1 MWKLVI
7 PALAVAL
14 TGCGGGGGGGANN
27 GMPVTS
33 ILVTA
38 GSISIPS
45 AFVPSLAAG
54 KFDNTGDQYVL
65 VSGWL
70 VDSSPTPTVKIYR
83 LSGTGPRPQ
92 WATGTITDA
101 TADVLGSEFGWSV
114 NYPQIADFNRDGI
127 DDIFFPGF
135 TDGAN
140 LLQNNPSVVFLS
152 RAGQSHQ
159 RVDLT
164 GLTWNHGTT
173 VLDANQ
179 DGWPDVLNSN
189 GEMWIN
195 NQAGGFTYRP
205 KDTYRTIKHPLAGA
219 GVCAGDL
226 DGSGATQVVLTDQ
239 TGLQASQLIYKLNAN
254 MEPIYQGALPVP
266 HFDKNNTD
274 AAMNRSHDVSCQIVD
289 VNGDGRKDVVVVSY
303 LFDNTVTRAIGAQ
316 SMVQIYYNLGGYVFS
331 DATDISMSGYN
342 QGALASYTPKIMD
355 FNGDGHPDIWLM
367 NTNRTESGNQVWLN
381 DGTGKFKQS
390 RREYFNDL
398 VLQHSKLNGVN
409 SNTSGIMMPINVN
422 DKWNFIIA
430 TSSDVLDLRVG
441 GKVYVAYARTQ
452 WSF

>member
-14 TGCGGGGGGGANN
+14 TGCGGGAGGGANN
-27 GMPVTS
+27 DTPATS
-33 ILVTA
+33 ILVAA
-38 GSISIPS
+38 GTISTS
-45 AFVPSLAAG
+45 SSFVPSLTAG
-54 KFDNTGDQYVL
+54 NFDNTGDSYVI

-70 VDSSPTPTVKIYR
+70 ANSSPASTVKIYR

-92 WATGTITDA
+92 WGTGTITDA
-101 TADVLGSEFGWSV
+101 TADVLGSEFAWSV
-114 NYPQIADFNRDGI
+114 NYPQVADFNRDGI

-135 TDGAN
+135 TDGPN
-140 LLQNNPSVVFLS
+140 LSQNNASVVFLS

-159 RVDLT
+159 RVDLD

-179 DGWPDVLNSN
+179 DGWLDVINSN

-195 NQAGGFTYRP
+195 TKVGGFTYRA
-205 KDTYRTIKHPLAGA
+205 KDTNLTINYPFAGA

-226 DGSGATQVVLTDQ
+226 DGSGATQVILTDQ
-239 TGLQASQLIYKLNAN
+239 VGFHASQLIYKLNAR

-274 AAMNRSHDVSCQIVD
+274 AAVNRSHDVSCQIVD
-289 VNGDGRKDVVVVSY
+289 VNGDGRQDVVVISY
-303 LFDNTVTRAIGAQ
+303 LSDNTITRAIGVQ

-342 QGALASYTPKIMD
+342 QGSLASYTPKIMD

-390 RREYFNDL
+390 RKQDFNTL
-398 VLQHSKLNGVN
+398 TSQHAVLNSVE
-409 SNTSGIMMPINVN
+409 SNTSGIMLPVKIN

-430 TSSDVLDLRVG
+430 TVSDI
-441 GKVYVAYARTQ
+441 KHMVYVAYARTQ

>member
-14 TGCGGGGGGGANN
+14 TGCGGGGGGGSSAGDSTGSANN
-27 GMPVTS
+27 NIPVAS

-38 GSISIPS
+38 GTISTPS
-45 AFVPSLAAG
+45 VFVPSLAAG
-54 KFDNTGDQYVL
+54 NFDNTGNQYVM

-70 VDSSPTPTVKIYR
+70 ANSSPTATVKIYR
-83 LSGTGPRPQ
+83 LSS
-92 WATGTITDA
+92 TGTATDA
-101 TADVLGSEFGWSV
+101 TADVLGSEFAWSV
-114 NYPQIADFNRDGI
+114 NYPQIADFNRDGV

-135 TDGAN
+135 TDGPN
-140 LLQNNPSVVFLS
+140 LSQTNASVVFMS
-152 RAGQSHQ
+152 RLGQSHQ
-159 RVDLT
+159 RVDLV

-195 NQAGGFTYRP
+195 NQAGGFTYRA
-205 KDTYRTIKHPLAGA
+205 KDTFLTINYPLAGA

-226 DGSGATQVVLTDQ
+226 DGSGAPQVVLTDQ
-239 TGLQASQLIYKLNAN
+239 TGLQASQLIYKLNAS
-254 MEPIYQGALPVP
+254 MEPIYQGSLPVP
-266 HFDKNNTD
+266 YFDKNNTNS
-274 AAMNRSHDVSCQIVD
+274 MVNRSHDVSCQIVD
-289 VNGDGRKDVVVVSY
+289 VNGDERKDVVVVSY
-303 LFDNTVTRAIGAQ
+303 LHDNTVTRVIGAQ

-342 QGALASYTPKIMD
+342 QGAVASYTPKIMD
-355 FNGDGHPDIWLM
+355 FNGDGHADIWLM
-367 NTNRTESGNQVWLN
+367 NTNRAESGNQVWLN

-390 RREYFNDL
+390 RKQDFN
-398 VLQHSKLNGVN
+398 VLTSQHATQN
-409 SNTSGIMMPINVN
+409 SVESDTSGIMLPVKIN

-430 TSSDVLDLRVG
+430 TVSDIKRT
-441 GKVYVAYARTQ
+441 VYVAYARTQ
-452 WSF
+452 WSFQ

>member
-14 TGCGGGGGGGANN
+14 TGCGGGGGGSANN
-27 GMPVTS
+27 GMPATS
-33 ILVTA
+33 ILVAA
-38 GSISIPS
+38 GTISTPS

-54 KFDNTGDQYVL
+54 KFDSTGDQYVV

-70 VDSSPTPTVKIYR
+70 ANSSPASTVKIYR

-92 WATGTITDA
+92 WGTGTITDA
-101 TADVLGSEFGWSV
+101 TADVLGSEFAWSV
-114 NYPQIADFNRDGI
+114 NYPQVADFNRDGI

-135 TDGAN
+135 TDGPN
-140 LLQNNPSVVFLS
+140 LSQNNASVVFLS
-152 RAGQSHQ
+152 KAGQSHK
-159 RVDLT
+159 RVDLA

-179 DGWPDVLNSN
+179 DGWLDVINSN

-195 NQAGGFTYRP
+195 TQADGFTYRA
-205 KDTYRTIKHPLAGA
+205 KDTFRTIKHPLAGA

-266 HFDKNNTD
+266 YFDKNNTN
-274 AAMNRSHDVSCQIVD
+274 ATVNRSHDVSCQIVD
-289 VNGDGRKDVVVVSY
+289 VNGDGRQDVVVISY
-303 LFDNTVTRAIGAQ
+303 LHDNTVTRTIGAQ

-331 DATDISMSGYN
+331 DATDVSMSGYN
-342 QGALASYTPKIMD
+342 QGALASYTPKVVD
-355 FNGDGHPDIWLM
+355 FNGDGYPDIWLM
-367 NTNRTESGNQVWLN
+367 NTNRAESGNQVWLN

-390 RREYFNDL
+390 RKQDFNTL
-398 VLQHSKLNGVN
+398 TSQHAVLN
-409 SNTSGIMMPINVN
+409 SVESDTSGIMLPVQIN

-430 TSSDVLDLRVG
+430 TVSDI
-441 GKVYVAYARTQ
+441 KHTVYVAYARTQ
-452 WSF
+452 WSFQ

>member
-14 TGCGGGGGGGANN
+14 TGCGGGGGGGGGANN
-27 GMPVTS
+27 DTPAVS

-38 GSISIPS
+38 GTISTPS

-54 KFDNTGDQYVL
+54 NFDNTGSQYVMI
-65 VSGWL
+65 SGWL
-70 VDSSPTPTVKIYR
+70 ANSSPTATVKIYR
-83 LSGTGPRPQ
+83 LSS
-92 WATGTITDA
+92 TGTATDA
-101 TADVLGSEFGWSV
+101 TADVLGSEFAWSV
-114 NYPQIADFNRDGI
+114 NYPQIADFNRDGV

-140 LLQNNPSVVFLS
+140 LLQNNPSVVFMS
-152 RAGQSHQ
+152 RPGQSHQ
-159 RVDLT
+159 RVDLA

-195 NQAGGFTYRP
+195 NQVGGFTYRP
-205 KDTYRTIKHPLAGA
+205 KDTYLTIKHPLAGA

-226 DGSGATQVVLTDQ
+226 DGSGATQLVLTDQ
-239 TGLQASQLIYKLNAN
+239 TGLHASQLIYKLNAN

-274 AAMNRSHDVSCQIVD
+274 TTKNRSHDVSCQIVD
-289 VNGDGRKDVVVVSY
+289 VNGDGRRDVVVISY
-303 LFDNTVTRAIGAQ
+303 LNDNTVTRAIGAQ
-316 SMVQIYYNLGGYVFS
+316 SMVQIYYNLSDYVFS
-331 DATDISMSGYN
+331 DATDISMTGYN
-342 QGALASYTPKIMD
+342 QGAVASYTPKVVD
-355 FNGDGHPDIWLM
+355 FNGDGHADIWLM
-367 NTNRTESGNQVWLN
+367 NTNRAESGNQVWLN

-390 RREYFNDL
+390 RKQDFNIL
-398 VLQHSKLNGVN
+398 TSQHATLNSVE
-409 SNTSGIMMPINVN
+409 SDTSGIMLPVKINN
-422 DKWNFIIA
+422 KWNFIIA
-430 TSSDVLDLRVG
+430 TVSDI
-441 GKVYVAYARTQ
+441 KHTVYVAYARTQ
-452 WSF
+452 WSFQ

>member
-14 TGCGGGGGGGANN
+14 TGCGGGGGGSANN
-27 GMPVTS
+27 GMPATS
-33 ILVTA
+33 ILVAADT
-38 GSISIPS
+38 ISTPS

-54 KFDNTGDQYVL
+54 NFDSTGDQYVV

-70 VDSSPTPTVKIYR
+70 ANSSPASTVKIYR

-92 WATGTITDA
+92 WGTGTITDA
-101 TADVLGSEFGWSV
+101 TADVLGSEFAWSV
-114 NYPQIADFNRDGI
+114 NYPQVADFNRDGI

-135 TDGAN
+135 TDGPN
-140 LLQNNPSVVFLS
+140 LSQNNASVVFLS
-152 RAGQSHQ
+152 KAGQSHK
-159 RVDLT
+159 RVDLA

-179 DGWPDVLNSN
+179 DGWLDVINSN

-195 NQAGGFTYRP
+195 TQADGFTYRA
-205 KDTYRTIKHPLAGA
+205 KDTFRTIKHPLAGA

-266 HFDKNNTD
+266 YFDKNNTN
-274 AAMNRSHDVSCQIVD
+274 ATVNRSHDVSCQIVD
-289 VNGDGRKDVVVVSY
+289 VNGDGRQDVVVISY
-303 LFDNTVTRAIGAQ
+303 LHDNTVTRTIGAQ
-316 SMVQIYYNLGGYVFS
+316 SMVQIYYNQGGYVFS
-331 DATDISMSGYN
+331 DATDVSMLGYN
-342 QGALASYTPKIMD
+342 QGAVASYTPKVVD
-355 FNGDGHPDIWLM
+355 FNGDGHADIWLM
-367 NTNRTESGNQVWLN
+367 NTNRAESGNQVWLN

-390 RREYFNDL
+390 RKQDFNTL
-398 VLQHSKLNGVN
+398 ASQHCVLN
-409 SNTSGIMMPINVN
+409 SVESDTSGIMLPVKIN

-430 TSSDVLDLRVG
+430 TVSDI
-441 GKVYVAYARTQ
+441 KQTVYVAYARTQ
-452 WSF
+452 WSFQ

>member
-14 TGCGGGGGGGANN
+14 TGCGGGGSGGANN
-27 GMPVTS
+27 NTPAIS

-38 GSISIPS
+38 GAISTPS
-45 AFVPSLAAG
+45 VFVPSLAAG
-54 KFDNTGDQYVL
+54 NFDSTGDQYVV

-70 VDSSPTPTVKIYR
+70 ANSSPASTVKIYR

-92 WATGTITDA
+92 WGTGTITDA
-101 TADVLGSEFGWSV
+101 TADVLGSEFAWSV
-114 NYPQIADFNRDGI
+114 NYPQVADFNRDGI

-135 TDGAN
+135 TDGPN
-140 LLQNNPSVVFLS
+140 LSQNNASVVFLS
-152 RAGQSHQ
+152 RAGQSHK
-159 RVDLT
+159 RVDLA

-179 DGWPDVLNSN
+179 DGWIDVINSN

-195 NQAGGFTYRP
+195 TQADGFIYRA
-205 KDTYRTIKHPLAGA
+205 KDTFRTIKHPLAGA

-266 HFDKNNTD
+266 YFDKNNTD
-274 AAMNRSHDVSCQIVD
+274 ATVNRSHDVSCQIVD
-289 VNGDGRKDVVVVSY
+289 VNGDGRQDVVVISY
-303 LFDNTVTRAIGAQ
+303 LHDNTVTRTIGAQ

-331 DATDISMSGYN
+331 DATDVSMSGYN
-342 QGALASYTPKIMD
+342 QGALASYTPKVVD
-355 FNGDGHPDIWLM
+355 FNGDGYPDIWLM
-367 NTNRTESGNQVWLN
+367 NTNRAESGNQVWLN

-390 RREYFNDL
+390 RKQDFNTL
-398 VLQHSKLNGVN
+398 TSQHAVLN
-409 SNTSGIMMPINVN
+409 SVESDTSGIMLPVQIN

-430 TSSDVLDLRVG
+430 TVSDI
-441 GKVYVAYARTQ
+441 KQTVYVAYARTQ
-452 WSF
+452 WSFQ

>member
-14 TGCGGGGGGGANN
+14 TGCGGGGGGSANN
-27 GMPVTS
+27 GMPATS
-33 ILVTA
+33 ILVAA
-38 GSISIPS
+38 GTISTPS

-54 KFDNTGDQYVL
+54 NFDSTGDQYVV

-70 VDSSPTPTVKIYR
+70 ANSSPASTVKIYR

-92 WATGTITDA
+92 WGTGTITDA
-101 TADVLGSEFGWSV
+101 TADVLGSEFAWSV
-114 NYPQIADFNRDGI
+114 NYPQVADFNRDGI

-135 TDGAN
+135 TDGPN
-140 LLQNNPSVVFLS
+140 LSQNNASVIFLS
-152 RAGQSHQ
+152 KAGQSHK
-159 RVDLT
+159 RVDLA

-179 DGWPDVLNSN
+179 DGWLDVINSN

-195 NQAGGFTYRP
+195 TQADGFTYRA
-205 KDTYRTIKHPLAGA
+205 KDTFRTIKHPLAGA

-266 HFDKNNTD
+266 YFDKNNTN
-274 AAMNRSHDVSCQIVD
+274 ATVNRSHDVSCQIVD
-289 VNGDGRKDVVVVSY
+289 VNGDGRQDVVVISY
-303 LFDNTVTRAIGAQ
+303 LHDNTVTRTIGAQ

-331 DATDISMSGYN
+331 DATDVSMSGYN
-342 QGALASYTPKIMD
+342 QGALASYTPKVVD
-355 FNGDGHPDIWLM
+355 FNGDGHADIWLM
-367 NTNRTESGNQVWLN
+367 NTNRAESGNQVWLN

-390 RREYFNDL
+390 RKQDFNTL
-398 VLQHSKLNGVN
+398 TSQHAVLN
-409 SNTSGIMMPINVN
+409 SVESDTSGIMLPVQINN
-422 DKWNFIIA
+422 KWNFIIA
-430 TSSDVLDLRVG
+430 TVSDI
-441 GKVYVAYARTQ
+441 KQTVYVAYARTQ
-452 WSF
+452 WSFQ

>member
-14 TGCGGGGGGGANN
+14 TGCGGGGSGGANN
-27 GMPVTS
+27 NTPAIS

-38 GSISIPS
+38 GAISTPS
-45 AFVPSLAAG
+45 VFVPSLAAG
-54 KFDNTGDQYVL
+54 NFDSTGDQYVV

-70 VDSSPTPTVKIYR
+70 ANSSPASTVKIYR

-92 WATGTITDA
+92 WGTGTITDA
-101 TADVLGSEFGWSV
+101 TADVLGSEFAWSV
-114 NYPQIADFNRDGI
+114 NYPQVADFNRDGI

-135 TDGAN
+135 TDGPN
-140 LLQNNPSVVFLS
+140 LSQNNASVVFLS
-152 RAGQSHQ
+152 RAGQSHK
-159 RVDLT
+159 RVDLA

-179 DGWPDVLNSN
+179 DGWVDVINSN

-195 NQAGGFTYRP
+195 TQADGFIYRA
-205 KDTYRTIKHPLAGA
+205 KDTFRTIKHPLAGA

-239 TGLQASQLIYKLNAN
+239 TGLQSSQLIYKLNAN

-266 HFDKNNTD
+266 YFDKNNTD
-274 AAMNRSHDVSCQIVD
+274 ATVNRSHDVSCQIVD
-289 VNGDGRKDVVVVSY
+289 VNGDGRQDVVVISY
-303 LFDNTVTRAIGAQ
+303 LHDNTVTRTIGAQ

-331 DATDISMSGYN
+331 DATDVSMSGYN
-342 QGALASYTPKIMD
+342 QGALASYTPKVVD
-355 FNGDGHPDIWLM
+355 FNGDGYPDIWLM
-367 NTNRTESGNQVWLN
+367 NTNRAESGNQVWLN

-390 RREYFNDL
+390 RKQDFNTL
-398 VLQHSKLNGVN
+398 TSQHAVLN
-409 SNTSGIMMPINVN
+409 SVESDTSGIMLPVQIN

-430 TSSDVLDLRVG
+430 TVSDI
-441 GKVYVAYARTQ
+441 KQTVYVAYARTQ
-452 WSF
+452 WSFQ

>member
-14 TGCGGGGGGGANN
+14 TGCGGGGGSGVNN
-27 GMPVTS
+27 DTPAVS

-38 GSISIPS
+38 GTISTPS

-54 KFDNTGDQYVL
+54 NFDNTGSQYVMI
-65 VSGWL
+65 SGWL
-70 VDSSPTPTVKIYR
+70 ANSSPTATVKIYR
-83 LSGTGPRPQ
+83 LSS
-92 WATGTITDA
+92 TGTATDA
-101 TADVLGSEFGWSV
+101 TADVLGSEFAWSV
-114 NYPQIADFNRDGI
+114 NYPQIADFNRDGV

-140 LLQNNPSVVFLS
+140 LLQNNPSVVFMS
-152 RAGQSHQ
+152 RPGQSHQ
-159 RVDLT
+159 RVDLA

-195 NQAGGFTYRP
+195 NQVGGFTYRP
-205 KDTYRTIKHPLAGA
+205 KDTYLTIKHPLAGA

-226 DGSGATQVVLTDQ
+226 DGSGATQLVLTDQ
-239 TGLQASQLIYKLNAN
+239 TGLHASQLIYKLNAN

-274 AAMNRSHDVSCQIVD
+274 TTKNRSHDVSCQIVD
-289 VNGDGRKDVVVVSY
+289 VNGDGRRDVVVISY
-303 LFDNTVTRAIGAQ
+303 LNDNTVTRAIGAQ
-316 SMVQIYYNLGGYVFS
+316 SMVQIYYNLGDYVFS
-331 DATDISMSGYN
+331 DATDISMTGYN
-342 QGALASYTPKIMD
+342 QGAVASYTPKVVD
-355 FNGDGHPDIWLM
+355 FNGDGHADIWLM
-367 NTNRTESGNQVWLN
+367 NTNRAESGNQVWLN

-390 RREYFNDL
+390 RKQDFNIL
-398 VLQHSKLNGVN
+398 TSQHATLNSVE
-409 SNTSGIMMPINVN
+409 SDTSGIMLPVKINN
-422 DKWNFIIA
+422 KWNFIIA
-430 TSSDVLDLRVG
+430 TVSDI
-441 GKVYVAYARTQ
+441 KHTVYVAYARTQ
-452 WSF
+452 WSFQ

>member
-14 TGCGGGGGGGANN
+14 TGCGGGGSGGANN
-27 GMPVTS
+27 NTPAIS

-38 GSISIPS
+38 GAISTPS
-45 AFVPSLAAG
+45 VFVPSLAAG
-54 KFDNTGDQYVL
+54 NFDSTGDQYVV

-70 VDSSPTPTVKIYR
+70 ANSSPASTVKIYR

-92 WATGTITDA
+92 WGTGTITDA
-101 TADVLGSEFGWSV
+101 TADVLGSEFAWSV
-114 NYPQIADFNRDGI
+114 NYPQVADFNRDGI

-135 TDGAN
+135 TDGPN
-140 LLQNNPSVVFLS
+140 LSQNNASVVFLS
-152 RAGQSHQ
+152 RAGQSHK
-159 RVDLT
+159 RVDLA

-179 DGWPDVLNSN
+179 DGWVDVINSN

-195 NQAGGFTYRP
+195 TQADGFIYRA
-205 KDTYRTIKHPLAGA
+205 KDTFRTIKHPLAGA

-266 HFDKNNTD
+266 YFDKNNTD
-274 AAMNRSHDVSCQIVD
+274 ATVNRSHDVSCQIVD
-289 VNGDGRKDVVVVSY
+289 VNGDGRQDVVVISY
-303 LFDNTVTRAIGAQ
+303 LHDNTVTRTIGAQ

-331 DATDISMSGYN
+331 DATDVSMSGYN
-342 QGALASYTPKIMD
+342 QGALASYTPKVVD
-355 FNGDGHPDIWLM
+355 FNGDGYPDIWLM
-367 NTNRTESGNQVWLN
+367 NTNRAESGNQVWLN

-390 RREYFNDL
+390 RKQDFNTL
-398 VLQHSKLNGVN
+398 TSQHAVLN
-409 SNTSGIMMPINVN
+409 SVESDTSGIMLPVQIN

-430 TSSDVLDLRVG
+430 TVSDI
-441 GKVYVAYARTQ
+441 KQTVYVAYARTQ
-452 WSF
+452 WSFQ

>member
-14 TGCGGGGGGGANN
+14 TGCGGGGGGGSSTGDSTGSANN
-27 GMPVTS
+27 NIPVAS

-38 GSISIPS
+38 GTISTPS
-45 AFVPSLAAG
+45 VFVPSLAAG
-54 KFDNTGDQYVL
+54 NFDNTGNQYVM

-70 VDSSPTPTVKIYR
+70 ANSSPTATVKIYR
-83 LSGTGPRPQ
+83 LSS
-92 WATGTITDA
+92 TGTATDA
-101 TADVLGSEFGWSV
+101 TADVLGSEFAWSV
-114 NYPQIADFNRDGI
+114 NYPQIADFNRDGV

-135 TDGAN
+135 TDGPN
-140 LLQNNPSVVFLS
+140 LSQTNASVVFMS
-152 RAGQSHQ
+152 RPGQSHQ
-159 RVDLT
+159 RVDLA

-195 NQAGGFTYRP
+195 NQVGGFTYRA
-205 KDTYRTIKHPLAGA
+205 KDTFLTINYPLAGA

-226 DGSGATQVVLTDQ
+226 DGSGATQVVLTDYV
-239 TGLQASQLIYKLNAN
+239 GLHASQLIYKLNAN

-266 HFDKNNTD
+266 YFDKNNTD
-274 AAMNRSHDVSCQIVD
+274 ATKNRSHDVSCQIVD
-289 VNGDGRKDVVVVSY
+289 VNGDGRRDVVVVSY
-303 LFDNTVTRAIGAQ
+303 LNDNTVTQANGAQ

-331 DATDISMSGYN
+331 DATDISMTGYN
-342 QGALASYTPKIMD
+342 QGAVASYTPKVVD
-355 FNGDGHPDIWLM
+355 FNGDGHADIWLM
-367 NTNRTESGNQVWLN
+367 NTNRAESGNQVWLN

-390 RREYFNDL
+390 RKQDFNTL
-398 VLQHSKLNGVN
+398 TSQHATLNSVE
-409 SNTSGIMMPINVN
+409 SDTSGIMLPVKIN

-430 TSSDVLDLRVG
+430 TVSDI
-441 GKVYVAYARTQ
+441 KHTVYVAYARTQ
-452 WSF
+452 WSFQ

>member
-14 TGCGGGGGGGANN
+14 TGCGGGGGGGGTANDT
-27 GMPVTS
+27 PATS

-38 GSISIPS
+38 GTIPTPS
-45 AFVPSLAAG
+45 VFVPSLTAG
-54 KFDNTGDQYVL
+54 NFDSNGNQYVI

-70 VDSSPTPTVKIYR
+70 ADSSPTPTVKIYR
-83 LSGTGPRPQ
+83 LSGTGQRPQ
-92 WATGTITDA
+92 WGTGTITDA
-101 TADVLGSEFGWSV
+101 TAEVLGSEFAWSV
-114 NYPQIADFNRDGI
+114 NYPQIADFNRDGV

-135 TDGAN
+135 TDGPN
-140 LLQNNPSVVFLS
+140 LSQTNASVVFMS
-152 RAGQSHQ
+152 RPGQSHQ
-159 RVDLT
+159 RVDLA

-239 TGLQASQLIYKLNAN
+239 TGLQASQLIYKLNAS
-254 MEPIYQGALPVP
+254 MEPIYQGSLPVP
-266 HFDKNNTD
+266 YFDKNNTD
-274 AAMNRSHDVSCQIVD
+274 ATKNRSHDVSCQIVD
-289 VNGDGRKDVVVVSY
+289 VNGDGRQDVVVISY
-303 LFDNTVTRAIGAQ
+303 LFDNTVTRALGAQ

-331 DATDISMSGYN
+331 DATDVGMTGYN
-342 QGALASYTPKIMD
+342 QGALASYTPKVLD
-355 FNGDGHPDIWLM
+355 FNGDGHIDIWLM
-367 NTNRTESGNQVWLN
+367 NTNGTESGNQVWLN

-390 RREYFNDL
+390 RKQDFNTL
-398 VLQHSKLNGVN
+398 VSQHALLNSVESGI
-409 SNTSGIMMPINVN
+409 SGIMLPVKINN
-422 DKWNFIIA
+422 KWNFVIA
-430 TSSDVLDLRVG
+430 TVSWI
-441 GKVYVAYARTQ
+441 KKTVYVGYARTQ

>member
-14 TGCGGGGGGGANN
+14 TGCGGGGGGSANN
-27 GMPVTS
+27 DTPAVS
-33 ILVTA
+33 VLVTA
-38 GSISIPS
+38 GTIVTPS

-54 KFDNTGDQYVL
+54 NFDNTGNRYVI

-70 VDSSPTPTVKIYR
+70 TNSSPTATVKIYR
-83 LSGTGPRPQ
+83 LS
-92 WATGTITDA
+92 ATGTTDA
-101 TADVLGSEFGWSV
+101 TADVLGSEFAWSV
-114 NYPQIADFNRDGI
+114 NYPQVADFNRDGI

-140 LLQNNPSVVFLS
+140 LLQNNPSVAFLS

-159 RVDLT
+159 RVDLD

-179 DGWPDVLNSN
+179 DGWLDVINSN

-195 NQAGGFTYRP
+195 TQAGGFTYRA
-205 KDTYRTIKHPLAGA
+205 KDTFLTIVHPLAGA

-239 TGLQASQLIYKLNAN
+239 TGLHASQLIYKLNSR

-266 HFDKNNTD
+266 YFDKNNTD
-274 AAMNRSHDVSCQIVD
+274 ATVNRSHDVSCQIVD
-289 VNGDGRKDVVVVSY
+289 VNGDGRRDVVVISY
-303 LFDNTVTRAIGAQ
+303 LHDNTVTRTIGAQ
-316 SMVQIYYNLGGYVFS
+316 SMVQIYYNQGGYVFS
-331 DATDISMSGYN
+331 DATDVSMLGYN
-342 QGALASYTPKIMD
+342 QGAVASYTPKIVD
-355 FNGDGHPDIWLM
+355 FNGDGHADIWLM
-367 NTNRTESGNQVWLN
+367 NTNRAESGNQVWLN

-390 RREYFNDL
+390 RKQDFNTL
-398 VLQHSKLNGVN
+398 TGQHATLNSVE
-409 SNTSGIMMPINVN
+409 SDTSGIMLPVKIN
-422 DKWNFIIA
+422 DKWNFVIA
-430 TSSDVLDLRVG
+430 TVSG
-441 GKVYVAYARTQ
+441 IKNTVYVAYARTQ
-452 WSF
+452 WSFQ

>member
-14 TGCGGGGGGGANN
+14 TGCGGGGGGGGGANN
-27 GMPVTS
+27 DTPAVS

-38 GSISIPS
+38 GTISTPS

-54 KFDNTGDQYVL
+54 NFDNTGSQYVMI
-65 VSGWL
+65 SGWL
-70 VDSSPTPTVKIYR
+70 ANSSPTATVKIYR
-83 LSGTGPRPQ
+83 LSS
-92 WATGTITDA
+92 TGTATDA
-101 TADVLGSEFGWSV
+101 TADVLGSEFAWSV
-114 NYPQIADFNRDGI
+114 NYPQIADFNRDGV

-140 LLQNNPSVVFLS
+140 LLQNNPSVVFMS
-152 RAGQSHQ
+152 RPGQSHQ
-159 RVDLT
+159 RVDLA

-195 NQAGGFTYRP
+195 NQVGGFTYRP
-205 KDTYRTIKHPLAGA
+205 KDTYLTIKHPLAGA

-226 DGSGATQVVLTDQ
+226 DGSGATQLVLTDQ
-239 TGLQASQLIYKLNAN
+239 TGLHASQLIYKLNAN

-274 AAMNRSHDVSCQIVD
+274 TTKNRSHDVSCQIVD
-289 VNGDGRKDVVVVSY
+289 VNGDGRRDVVVISY
-303 LFDNTVTRAIGAQ
+303 LNDNTVTRAIGAQ
-316 SMVQIYYNLGGYVFS
+316 SMVQIYYNLSDYVFS
-331 DATDISMSGYN
+331 DATDISMTGYN
-342 QGALASYTPKIMD
+342 QGAVASYTPKVVD
-355 FNGDGHPDIWLM
+355 FNGDGHADIWLM
-367 NTNRTESGNQVWLN
+367 NTNRAESGNQVWLN

-390 RREYFNDL
+390 RKQDFNIL
-398 VLQHSKLNGVN
+398 TSQHATLNSVE
-409 SNTSGIMMPINVN
+409 SDTSGIMLPVKIN
-422 DKWNFIIA
+422 DKWNFIRA
-430 TSSDVLDLRVG
+430 TVSDL
-441 GKVYVAYARTQ
+441 KHTVYVAYARTQ

>member
-14 TGCGGGGGGGANN
+14 TGCGGGGSGGANN
-27 GMPVTS
+27 NTPAIS

-38 GSISIPS
+38 GAISTPS

-54 KFDNTGDQYVL
+54 NFDSTGDQYVV

-70 VDSSPTPTVKIYR
+70 ANSSPASTVKIYR

-92 WATGTITDA
+92 WGTGTITDA
-101 TADVLGSEFGWSV
+101 TADVLGSEFAWSV
-114 NYPQIADFNRDGI
+114 NYPQVADFNRDGI

-135 TDGAN
+135 TDGPN
-140 LLQNNPSVVFLS
+140 LSQNNASVVFLS
-152 RAGQSHQ
+152 RAGQSHK
-159 RVDLT
+159 RVDLA

-179 DGWPDVLNSN
+179 DGWVDVINSN

-195 NQAGGFTYRP
+195 TQADGFIYRA
-205 KDTYRTIKHPLAGA
+205 KDTFRTIKHPLAGA

-266 HFDKNNTD
+266 YFDKNNTD
-274 AAMNRSHDVSCQIVD
+274 ATVNRSHDVSCQIVD
-289 VNGDGRKDVVVVSY
+289 VNGDGRQDVVVISY
-303 LFDNTVTRAIGAQ
+303 LHDNTVTRTIGAQ

-331 DATDISMSGYN
+331 DATDVSMSGYN
-342 QGALASYTPKIMD
+342 QGALASYTPKVVD

-367 NTNRTESGNQVWLN
+367 NTNRAESGNQVWLN

-390 RREYFNDL
+390 RKQDFNTL
-398 VLQHSKLNGVN
+398 TSQHAVLN
-409 SNTSGIMMPINVN
+409 SVESDTSGIMLPVQIN

-430 TSSDVLDLRVG
+430 TVSDI
-441 GKVYVAYARTQ
+441 KQTVYVAYARTQ
-452 WSF
+452 WSFQ

>member
-14 TGCGGGGGGGANN
+14 TGCGGGGGGSANN
-27 GMPVTS
+27 GMPATS
-33 ILVTA
+33 ILVAADT
-38 GSISIPS
+38 ISTPS

-54 KFDNTGDQYVL
+54 NFDSTGDQYVV

-70 VDSSPTPTVKIYR
+70 ANSSPASTVKIFR

-92 WATGTITDA
+92 WGTGTITDA
-101 TADVLGSEFGWSV
+101 TADVLGSEFAWSV
-114 NYPQIADFNRDGI
+114 NYPQVADFNRDGI

-135 TDGAN
+135 TDGPN
-140 LLQNNPSVVFLS
+140 LSQNNASVVFLS
-152 RAGQSHQ
+152 KAGQSHK
-159 RVDLT
+159 RVDLA

-179 DGWPDVLNSN
+179 DGWLDVINSN

-195 NQAGGFTYRP
+195 TQADGFTYRA
-205 KDTYRTIKHPLAGA
+205 KDTFRTIKHPLAGA

-266 HFDKNNTD
+266 YFDKNNTN
-274 AAMNRSHDVSCQIVD
+274 ATVNRSHDVSCQIVD
-289 VNGDGRKDVVVVSY
+289 VNGDGRQDVVVISY
-303 LFDNTVTRAIGAQ
+303 LHDNTVTRAIGAQ

-331 DATDISMSGYN
+331 DATDVSMSGYN
-342 QGALASYTPKIMD
+342 QGALASYTPKVVD
-355 FNGDGHPDIWLM
+355 FNGDGYPDIWLM
-367 NTNRTESGNQVWLN
+367 NTNRAESGNQVWLN

-390 RREYFNDL
+390 RKQDFNTL
-398 VLQHSKLNGVN
+398 TSQHAVLN
-409 SNTSGIMMPINVN
+409 SVESDTSGIMLPVQIN

-430 TSSDVLDLRVG
+430 TVSDI
-441 GKVYVAYARTQ
+441 KQTVYVAYARTQ
-452 WSF
+452 WSFQ

>member
-14 TGCGGGGGGGANN
+14 TGCGGGGGSSANN
-27 GMPVTS
+27 DTPAVS

-38 GSISIPS
+38 GTISTPS
-45 AFVPSLAAG
+45 PFVPSLAAG
-54 KFDNTGDQYVL
+54 NFDNAGNHYVI

-70 VDSSPTPTVKIYR
+70 VNSSPTATVKIYR
-83 LSGTGPRPQ
+83 LSGTST
-92 WATGTITDA
+92 ATDA
-101 TADVLGSEFGWSV
+101 TADVLGSEFAWSV
-114 NYPQIADFNRDGI
+114 NYPQIADFNRDGV

-152 RAGQSHQ
+152 RPGQSHQ
-159 RVDLT
+159 QVDLA

-195 NQAGGFTYRP
+195 NQTGGFTYRA
-205 KDTYRTIKHPLAGA
+205 KDTFLTINYPLAGS

-239 TGLQASQLIYKLNAN
+239 IGLHASQLIYKLNAN
-254 MEPIYQGALPVP
+254 MEPIYQSALPVP
-266 HFDKNNTD
+266 YFDKNNTN
-274 AAMNRSHDVSCQIVD
+274 AAVNRSHDVSCQIVD
-289 VNGDGRKDVVVVSY
+289 VNGDGRRDVVVISY

-331 DATDISMSGYN
+331 DATDISITGYN
-342 QGALASYTPKIMD
+342 QGALASYTPKVVD
-355 FNGDGHPDIWLM
+355 FNGDGHADIWLM
-367 NTNRTESGNQVWLN
+367 NTNRAESGNQVWLN

-390 RREYFNDL
+390 RKQDFNTL
-398 VLQHSKLNGVN
+398 TSQHATLNSVE
-409 SNTSGIMMPINVN
+409 SDTSGIMLPVKIN

-430 TSSDVLDLRVG
+430 TVSG
-441 GKVYVAYARTQ
+441 IKNTVYVAYARTQ
-452 WSF
+452 WSFQ

>member
-14 TGCGGGGGGGANN
+14 TGCGGGGGSSVNN
-27 GMPVTS
+27 DTPAVS

-38 GSISIPS
+38 GTISTPS

-54 KFDNTGDQYVL
+54 NFDNAGNHYVI

-70 VDSSPTPTVKIYR
+70 VNSSPTATVKIYR
-83 LSGTGPRPQ
+83 LSSHGT
-92 WATGTITDA
+92 ATDA
-101 TADVLGSEFGWSV
+101 TADVLGSEFAWSV
-114 NYPQIADFNRDGI
+114 NYPQIADFNRDGV

-195 NQAGGFTYRP
+195 NQAGGFTYRA
-205 KDTYRTIKHPLAGA
+205 KDTFLTINYPLAGS

-239 TGLQASQLIYKLNAN
+239 TGLLASQLIYKLNAN

-266 HFDKNNTD
+266 YFDKNNTN
-274 AAMNRSHDVSCQIVD
+274 ATTNRSHDVSCQIVD
-289 VNGDGRKDVVVVSY
+289 VNGDGRQDVVVVSY
-303 LFDNTVTRAIGAQ
+303 LSDTAVTRVIGAQ

-331 DATDISMSGYN
+331 DATDISMTGYN
-342 QGALASYTPKIMD
+342 QGAVASYTPKVVD
-355 FNGDGHPDIWLM
+355 FNGDGHADIWLM
-367 NTNRTESGNQVWLN
+367 NTNRAESGNQVWLN
-381 DGTGKFKQS
+381 D
-390 RREYFNDL
+390 
-398 VLQHSKLNGVN
+398 
-409 SNTSGIMMPINVN
+409 
-422 DKWNFIIA
+422 
-430 TSSDVLDLRVG
+430 
-441 GKVYVAYARTQ
+441 
-452 WSF
+452 

>member
-14 TGCGGGGGGGANN
+14 TGCGGGSGSGSSGNSTPA
-27 GMPVTS
+27 TS
-33 ILVTA
+33 ILVAA
-38 GSISIPS
+38 GTISTVSNFI
-45 AFVPSLAAG
+45 PSLAAG
-54 KFDNTGDQYVL
+54 NFDNTGDSYVI

-70 VDSSPTPTVKIYR
+70 ANSSPTSTVKIYR

-92 WATGTITDA
+92 WGTGTITDA
-101 TADVLGSEFGWSV
+101 TADVLGSEFAWSV
-114 NYPQIADFNRDGI
+114 NYPQVADFNRDGI

-135 TDGAN
+135 TDGPN
-140 LLQNNPSVVFLS
+140 LSQNNASVVFLS
-152 RAGQSHQ
+152 RAGQSHK
-159 RVDLT
+159 RVDLA

-179 DGWPDVLNSN
+179 DGWLDVINSN

-195 NQAGGFTYRP
+195 TQADGFTYRA
-205 KDTYRTIKHPLAGA
+205 KDTFRTIKHPLAGA

-226 DGSGATQVVLTDQ
+226 DGSGDTQVVLTDQ

-266 HFDKNNTD
+266 YFDKNNTD
-274 AAMNRSHDVSCQIVD
+274 ATVNRSHDVSCQIVD
-289 VNGDGRKDVVVVSY
+289 VNGDGRQDVVVISY
-303 LFDNTVTRAIGAQ
+303 LHDNTVTRTIGAQ

-331 DATDISMSGYN
+331 DATDVSMSGYN
-342 QGALASYTPKIMD
+342 QGAVASYTPKIVD
-355 FNGDGHPDIWLM
+355 FNGDGHADIWLM
-367 NTNRTESGNQVWLN
+367 NTNRAESGNQVWLN

-390 RREYFNDL
+390 RKQDFNTL
-398 VLQHSKLNGVN
+398 TSLHAVLNSVE
-409 SNTSGIMMPINVN
+409 SNTSGIMLPVQIN

-430 TSSDVLDLRVG
+430 TVSDI
-441 GKVYVAYARTQ
+441 KQTVYVAYARTQ
-452 WSF
+452 WSFQ

>member
-14 TGCGGGGGGGANN
+14 TGCGGGGGGSGANN
-27 GMPVTS
+27 DTPAVS

-38 GSISIPS
+38 GTISTPS

-54 KFDNTGDQYVL
+54 KFDHTGDQYVI

-70 VDSSPTPTVKIYR
+70 ANSSPSSTVKIYR

-92 WATGTITDA
+92 WGTGTITDA
-101 TADVLGSEFGWSV
+101 TADVLGSEFAWSV
-114 NYPQIADFNRDGI
+114 NYPQVADFNRDGI

-135 TDGAN
+135 TDGPN
-140 LLQNNPSVVFLS
+140 LSQNNASVVFLS
-152 RAGQSHQ
+152 RAGQSHK
-159 RVDLT
+159 RVDLA

-179 DGWPDVLNSN
+179 DGWVDVINSN

-195 NQAGGFTYRP
+195 TQADGFIYRA
-205 KDTYRTIKHPLAGA
+205 KDTFRTIKHPLAGA

-266 HFDKNNTD
+266 YFDKNNTD
-274 AAMNRSHDVSCQIVD
+274 ATVNRSHDVSCRIVD
-289 VNGDGRKDVVVVSY
+289 VNGDGRQDVVVISY
-303 LFDNTVTRAIGAQ
+303 LHDNTVTRTIGAQ

-331 DATDISMSGYN
+331 DATDVSMSGYN
-342 QGALASYTPKIMD
+342 QGALASYTPKVVD
-355 FNGDGHPDIWLM
+355 FNGDGYPDIWLM
-367 NTNRTESGNQVWLN
+367 NTNRAESGNQVWLN

-390 RREYFNDL
+390 RKQDFNTL
-398 VLQHSKLNGVN
+398 TSQHAVLN
-409 SNTSGIMMPINVN
+409 SVESDTSGIMLPVQIN

-430 TSSDVLDLRVG
+430 TVSDI
-441 GKVYVAYARTQ
+441 KQTVYVAYARTQ
-452 WSF
+452 WSFQ

>member
-14 TGCGGGGGGGANN
+14 TGCGGGGGSGANN
-27 GMPVTS
+27 DTPAVS

-38 GSISIPS
+38 GTISTPS

-54 KFDNTGDQYVL
+54 KFDHTGDQYVI

-70 VDSSPTPTVKIYR
+70 ANSSPSSTVKIYR

-92 WATGTITDA
+92 WGTGTATDA
-101 TADVLGSEFGWSV
+101 TADVLGSEFVWSV

-135 TDGAN
+135 TDGPN
-140 LLQNNPSVVFLS
+140 LSQTNASVVFLS

-159 RVDLT
+159 RVDLD

-173 VLDANQ
+173 VLDANR

-195 NQAGGFTYRP
+195 NQIGGFTYRP
-205 KDTYRTIKHPLAGA
+205 KDTLLTIKHPLAGS

-239 TGLQASQLIYKLNAN
+239 VRMHASQLIYKLNVN

-266 HFDKNNTD
+266 YFDKTTTD
-274 AAMNRSHDVSCQIVD
+274 IETNRSHDVSCQIVD
-289 VNGDGRKDVVVVSY
+289 VNGDGRQDVVVVSY
-303 LFDNTVTRAIGAQ
+303 LSDTAVTRVIGVQ

-331 DATDISMSGYN
+331 DATDISMTGYN
-342 QGALASYTPKIMD
+342 QGAVASYTPKVVD
-355 FNGDGHPDIWLM
+355 FNGDGHADIWLM
-367 NTNRTESGNQVWLN
+367 NTNRAESGNQVWLN
-381 DGTGKFKQS
+381 DGTGKFQQS
-390 RREYFNDL
+390 RKQDFNTL
-398 VLQHSKLNGVN
+398 TSQHATLNSVE
-409 SNTSGIMMPINVN
+409 SDTSGIMLPVKIN

-430 TSSDVLDLRVG
+430 TVSDI
-441 GKVYVAYARTQ
+441 KHTVYVAYARTQ
-452 WSF
+452 WSFQ

>member
-14 TGCGGGGGGGANN
+14 TGCGGGSGSGSSGNSTPA
-27 GMPVTS
+27 TS
-33 ILVTA
+33 ILVAA
-38 GSISIPS
+38 GTISTVSNFI
-45 AFVPSLAAG
+45 PSLAAG
-54 KFDNTGDQYVL
+54 NFDNTGDSYVI

-70 VDSSPTPTVKIYR
+70 ANSSPTSTVKIYR

-92 WATGTITDA
+92 WGTGTITDA
-101 TADVLGSEFGWSV
+101 TADVLGSEFAWSV
-114 NYPQIADFNRDGI
+114 NYPQVADFNRDGI

-135 TDGAN
+135 TDGPN
-140 LLQNNPSVVFLS
+140 LSQNNASVVFLS
-152 RAGQSHQ
+152 RAGQSHK
-159 RVDLT
+159 RVDLA

-179 DGWPDVLNSN
+179 DGWLDVINSN

-195 NQAGGFTYRP
+195 TQADGFTYRA
-205 KDTYRTIKHPLAGA
+205 KDTFRTIKHPLAGA

-226 DGSGATQVVLTDQ
+226 DGSGDTQVVLTDQ

-266 HFDKNNTD
+266 YFDKNNTD
-274 AAMNRSHDVSCQIVD
+274 ATVNRSHDVSCQIVD
-289 VNGDGRKDVVVVSY
+289 VNGDGRQDVVVISY
-303 LFDNTVTRAIGAQ
+303 LHDNTVTRTIGAQ

-331 DATDISMSGYN
+331 DATDVSMSGYN
-342 QGALASYTPKIMD
+342 QGAVASYTPKIVD
-355 FNGDGHPDIWLM
+355 FNGDGHADIWLM
-367 NTNRTESGNQVWLN
+367 NTNRAESGNQVWLN

-390 RREYFNDL
+390 RKQDFNTL
-398 VLQHSKLNGVN
+398 TSLHAVLNSVE
-409 SNTSGIMMPINVN
+409 SNTSGIMLPVQIN

-430 TSSDVLDLRVG
+430 TVSG
-441 GKVYVAYARTQ
+441 IKNTVYVAYARTQ
-452 WSF
+452 WSFQ